1 MNARESDSYGS
12 YIDWRPLRRPPSR
25 DIHLMG
31 STSKPQIRGHTCVRA
46 HYEFQLRVRQQAFT
60 INHLKR
66 YMWNQCKALQSIK
79 CPEHENWR
87 TFWYMG
93 DPQRARASC
102 FSFWLRFGFC
112 FGFLVWKPFWSMWNS
127 VVMWSTDLLANGKIV
142 ICRVAGLCCRLALPS
157 LWNFPKCI
165 LHFWRVLAGTSGSRD
180 MTNDKQHTCP
190 YRQNTDTP
198 IQSCRYRY
206 PAVFRDRDI
215 SRQLWNALE
224 RIGASR
230 QQLEKG

>member
-102 FSFWLRFGFC
+102 FSFCLRFGFC
-112 FGFLVWKPFWSMWNS
+112 FWVFGLETILIDVELRGNVEHGLTSQRKDSDLSSGGALLSPCFTFIVKLSKVHSAFLKSARWDKWQPRHDKWQTTHLPL
-127 VVMWSTDLLANGKIV
+127 STKH
-142 ICRVAGLCCRLALPS
+142 R
-157 LWNFPKCI
+157 
-165 LHFWRVLAGTSGSRD
+165 
-180 MTNDKQHTCP
+180 
-190 YRQNTDTP
+190 YTDTELQ
-198 IQSCRYRY
+198 IQI
-206 PAVFRDRDI
+206 P
-215 SRQLWNALE
+215 SRV
-224 RIGASR
+224 
-230 QQLEKG
+230 